1 MVCVA
6 ACTQQ
11 EVLSGEQNDSGLD
24 SPVLGGVGGCWCGT
38 GGGTHRAAHVPP
50 PHTQCCNS
58 VHACCVA
65 EGADQVVM
73 HRACWSGV
81 LAPPLPTSKDLAA
94 PWRCSRGGSS
104 MLD

>member
-1 MVCVA
+1 MTVDWTHQCWV
-6 ACTQQ
+6 
-11 EVLSGEQNDSGLD
+11 G
-24 SPVLGGVGGCWCGT
+24 LGGVGVELVEGHT
-38 GGGTHRAAHVPP
+38 EHMPP

>member
-24 SPVLGGVGGCWCGT
+24 SPVLGGVGDVG
-38 GGGTHRAAHVPP
+38 VELVEV
-50 PHTQCCNS
+50 HTELHTCHLLTAQCCNS

-73 HRACWSGV
+73 HCACWSGV
-81 LAPPLPTSKDLAA
+81 VAPPPPHLQGPCCTLGLWQGKV
-94 PWRCSRGGSS
+94 
-104 MLD
+104 

>member
-38 GGGTHRAAHVPP
+38 GGGTHRAAPCHLLTPSVVIVCMHVVWLKGQ
-50 PHTQCCNS
+50 T
-58 VHACCVA
+58 
-65 EGADQVVM
+65 
-73 HRACWSGV
+73 
-81 LAPPLPTSKDLAA
+81 K
-94 PWRCSRGGSS
+94 
-104 MLD
+104 